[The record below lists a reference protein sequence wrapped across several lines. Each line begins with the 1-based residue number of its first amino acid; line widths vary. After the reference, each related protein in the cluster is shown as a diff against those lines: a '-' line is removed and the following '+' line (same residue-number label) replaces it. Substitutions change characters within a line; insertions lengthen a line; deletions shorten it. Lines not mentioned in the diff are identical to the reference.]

1 MSRRFI
7 DHGDGTV
14 TDAETGLMW
23 RADGGTPDAP
33 GVPGGRKAWSGP
45 FHEIPGDL
53 PTLRTGCYGP
63 LPDLDLS
70 DRPVSY
76 PVFDYIDAL
85 NAAAFAGYTDWR
97 LPNVN
102 ELVSLVNQAVPQ
114 SHLWLMENGFR
125 NIETHCNFWTSTT
138 CNGHPDQ
145 AWHVHFTN
153 SANVHTS
160 CKAWCAHHVLPVRGR
175 NSGPRRILQ
184 TGQTL
189 CYSADLAPQPL
200 PNGSGR
206 GQDGD
211 LRLGTPWSA
220 DRFEVRDGG
229 SGGAGRV
236 VVDHLLGLAWASPL
250 NLAMPWDAAVEM
262 LPRCYAGYGGLD
274 GWRLPEREE
283 LRSLTDYGCSNL
295 LDLMHQVGFEDVR
308 NVDYWVGTP
317 YANDPERYAWSFGL
331 GWGIYGRE
339 RAGFRAGVWPV
350 CPFSPPV

>member
-7 DHGDGTV
+7 DHGDGTI

-23 RADGGTPDAP
+23 RADGGTPDLP
-33 GVPGGRKAWSGP
+33 GMPGGRKPWSGP
-45 FHEIPGDL
+45 LSAPPADL

-70 DRPVSY
+70 GRPVGY
-76 PVFDYIDAL
+76 AVFDYIDAL
-85 NAAAFAGYTDWR
+85 NAAAFAGYADWR

-102 ELVSLVNQAVPQ
+102 ELASLMNEAVPQ

-125 NIETHCNFWTSTT
+125 NIETHCNFWSSTT
-138 CNGHPDQ
+138 CHGHPEQ

-153 SANVHTS
+153 SGNVHTS
-160 CKAWCAHHVLPVRGR
+160 CKAWCAHHVLPVRGL
-175 NSGPRRILQ
+175 NSGPRRLLQ

-189 CYSADLAPQPL
+189 CYSADLVPQPL
-200 PNGSGR
+200 PDGSGR

-211 LRLGTPWSA
+211 LRLGTPRPA
-220 DRFEVRDGG
+220 DRFELRDGG
-229 SGGAGRV
+229 ASGRV
-236 VVDHLLGLAWASPL
+236 VVDRFLGLAWASPL
-250 NLAMPWDAAVEM
+250 NLGMPWDAAVEM
-262 LPRCYAGYGGLD
+262 VPRCYAGYGGLD

-295 LDLMHQVGFEDVR
+295 LGLMQQAGFEDVR
-308 NVDYWVGTP
+308 NVDYWTGTP
-317 YANDPERYAWSFGL
+317 YANDPDRYAWSFGL
-331 GWGIYGRE
+331 GWGLYGRE

-350 CPFSPPV
+350 CPFPQPV